1 MRKWTKGFHL
11 AMIFLAG
18 CSSDPTNE
26 ELGTNPGETSDRD
39 LVAQENGEISLID
52 SADDILIAYFT
63 RPENL
68 EQEPT
73 VEAVSGSS
81 FNVIDNTLVGDVQ
94 VIVEMIAEQTGGELF
109 SIQTEVGYPNVYD
122 EHTAFATREVE
133 EDARPTLMTDVAQMT
148 EVDVLFIGFPVWWN
162 RAPRAVLTFL
172 EAYDLTDKQIIPF
185 ATHGG
190 SGLTNSQNELQTLYP
205 AYDFLE
211 GFAARAGSVE
221 DAEPNL
227 LNWLDEL
234 GY

>member
-1 MRKWTKGFHL
+1 
-11 AMIFLAG
+11 
-18 CSSDPTNE
+18 
-26 ELGTNPGETSDRD
+26 
-39 LVAQENGEISLID
+39 
-52 SADDILIAYFT
+52 
-63 RPENL
+63 
-68 EQEPT
+68 
-73 VEAVSGSS
+73 
-81 FNVIDNTLVGDVQ
+81 
-94 VIVEMIAEQTGGELF
+94 MIAEQTGGELF

-185 ATHGG
+185 ATQGG
-190 SGLTNSQNELQTLYP
+190 SGLTDSQNELQTLYP